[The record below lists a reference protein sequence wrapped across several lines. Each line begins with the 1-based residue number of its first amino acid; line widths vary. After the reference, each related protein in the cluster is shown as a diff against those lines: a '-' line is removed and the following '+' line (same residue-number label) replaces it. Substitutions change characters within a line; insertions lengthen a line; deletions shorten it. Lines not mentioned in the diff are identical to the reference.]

1 MYLFIP
7 QSIYI
12 CAFIMY
18 TIYLY
23 LSIYLSIYLSTG
35 GSSYYTRCCGSY
47 HNTPGIDYIECSE
60 NVSSLSQCSFDTS
73 SLSDTCSDHYND
85 LYVTCR
91 RSKSLSIYLSIYL
104 YIYHSVYL
112 NIFIFIFLHT
122 VLPTCDGSL
131 FQYQNTSYFYFA
143 NGTRVRT
150 GRVEVCVDGTYI
162 PVCANGLNSS
172 LLSQSR
178 LEELNGIC
186 KIIMSYGKLI

>member
-1 MYLFIP
+1 MY
-7 QSIYI
+7 
-12 CAFIMY
+12 M
-18 TIYLY
+18 Y
-23 LSIYLSIYLSTG
+23 LSIYLNLIHDSTG
-35 GSSYYTRCCGSY
+35 GSSYYTQYGGSY
-47 HNTPGIDYIECSE
+47 NTPGIDYIECSD
-60 NVSSLSQCSFDTS
+60 NVSSLSQCSFNTS

-91 RSKSLSIYLSIYL
+91 RSKSLSIYHL

-122 VLPTCDGSL
+122 DLLPKCDGSL

-143 NGTRVRT
+143 NNTQVQT

-172 LLSQSR
+172 ILSQPRS
-178 LEELNGIC
+178 EELNGIC
-186 KIIMSYGKLI
+186 NIVSYYCKLT